1 MFDIDVITFTII
13 IIFIVI
19 VYLSYN
25 KYSNEQRLNH
35 KKIKIQENL
44 IDIEEDYRSK
54 LKQLEHSK
62 KNKIAI
68 RPEKIVMQPEKRNKP
83 RYVYL
88 DIKSYGRIKIELY
101 NDIVPKTA
109 QNFRELCSSKKYVGI
124 PFHRIIKGFMVQGG
138 DITNKNGT
146 GGMSIYGRNFP
157 DENFILK
164 HNEPGIISMANAG
177 PNTNGSQFFITTK
190 ETPHLNDKH
199 VVFGK
204 VVSGMDVIYKIERIP
219 VDHNDKPI
227 HDILIQDSGI
237 IDDN

>member
-1 MFDIDVITFTII
+1 MFDIDIFTFTII
-13 IIFIVI
+13 VIFIVI
-19 VYLSYN
+19 AYLSYN
-25 KYSNEQRLNH
+25 KYTNEQRLKY
-35 KKIKIQENL
+35 KKLKIQENL
-44 IDIEEDYRSK
+44 IDIEEDYRLK

-62 KNKIAI
+62 KNKIVI
-68 RPEKIVMQPEKRNKP
+68 KPEKVNKP

-101 NDIVPKTA
+101 NDIVPKTTE
-109 QNFRELCSSKKYVGI
+109 NFRELCSNKKYVGI

-138 DITNKNGT
+138 DTTNKNGT
-146 GGMSIYGRNFP
+146 GGMSIYGRHFP

-164 HNEPGIISMANAG
+164 HNEPGMISMANAG
-177 PNTNGSQFFITTK
+177 PDTNGSQFFITTK
-190 ETPHLNDKH
+190 ETPHLDGKH

-237 IDDN
+237 IPDN